1 MSHERR
7 KWFKGLWGLLLVLAG
22 WSALVS
28 ATQAEKPDSSQ
39 QPSATRVFYT
49 GHSFHMFVPAR
60 IEQLVKSAGITD
72 YKLAGSQGI
81 GGSKVIQHWDKP
93 DGENRA
99 KPALETGEVDVFTMA
114 AHLLVPDP
122 GIDNFTEL
130 GLKHNP
136 KLRLLVQGSWYPFD
150 VASPEKRIK
159 DNAQRDSMQIADL
172 QAAVDE
178 WRTRLEAQA
187 DALNKKYDRQ
197 AVFIVP
203 VGDAVVKLRQM
214 IVDGK
219 FPGVTEQ
226 SKLFRDPIGH
236 GNGHVMAL
244 AAYCNYAAIF
254 GRSPEGLKLNEPG
267 VDDAQHAILQRIAWE
282 TVSGYP
288 YAGVKVK

>member
-1 MSHERR
+1 MTHDRR
-7 KWFKGLWGLLLVLAG
+7 DWLRGLGVWLAVVVACG
-22 WSALVS
+22 APG
-28 ATQAEKPDSSQ
+28 ATAQDAKPASDQ
-39 QPSATRVFYT
+39 TPAPVRVFYT

-60 IEQLVKSAGITD
+60 IEQLVKAAGISE

-93 DGENRA
+93 TEENRA
-99 KPALETGEVDVFTMA
+99 KQALETGEVDVFTMA

-178 WRTRLEAQA
+178 WRTRLEAQV

-244 AAYCNYAAIF
+244 AAYCNFAAIF
-254 GRSPEGLKLNEPG
+254 GRSPEGLKLDERG

-282 TVSGYP
+282 TVSGYSHS
-288 YAGVKVK
+288 GVKAK